1 MNKKQL
7 TLISQNLG
15 LNADLTK
22 AVQLIIID
30 GLSGYAAE
38 KVVYGKVTTTT
49 KRAEKKVREIL
60 AFCQAVSKAKN

>member
-15 LNADLTK
+15 LSDELTK

-38 KVVYGKVTTTT
+38 KAVYGKVTMTA
-49 KRAEKKVREIL
+49 KRAEKKVREML
-60 AFCQAVSKAKN
+60 AFCQKVDKAK